1 MKIKYTLITSLLLII
16 ATVLLSGFIIETS
29 DVKIDLL
36 GTTNKNTVL
45 LPTSIQMYDLIESK
59 SVEYNIPKY
68 ILYNIAWMETRYKGP
83 FDWNYNPFLTSA
95 AGATGPMQVIPQH
108 FSRQY
113 VSDHNLKTD
122 LESNIDVSCKM
133 LRQLYYTYGNWDIV
147 LGCYNTG
154 SPQINDYAIYGN
166 SNKNYKS
173 KWIKP

>member
-1 MKIKYTLITSLLLII
+1 MKIKYTLIISLLLII
-16 ATVLLSGFIIETS
+16 ATVLLSGFIIETT
-29 DVKIDLL
+29 DVKPELL
-36 GTTNKNTVL
+36 YTANKNTN

-59 SVEYNIPKY
+59 SVEYDIPKY
-68 ILYNIAWMETRYKGP
+68 ILYNIAWMETRYEGP
-83 FDWNYNPFLTSA
+83 FDWDYNPFLTSV

-122 LESNIDVSCKM
+122 LKSNIDVSCKM
-133 LRQLYYTYGNWDIV
+133 LRQLHDTYGSWDIV

-166 SNKNYKS
+166 NNKNYKS
-173 KWIKP
+173 KWIEP